1 MEPLARRGPGRQK
14 KNPTRGEVRTRTRAA
29 LRRFRSRRRSL
40 LTYGTPMS
48 KRRNPP
54 ETPEPSKLRRPLA
67 DAEAMLDKQ
76 LPRGEAIAA
85 GHPRDKAHPDAS
97 RARVLH

>member
-1 MEPLARRGPGRQK
+1 
-14 KNPTRGEVRTRTRAA
+14 
-29 LRRFRSRRRSL
+29 
-40 LTYGTPMS
+40 MS

-76 LPRGEAIAA
+76 IARGEAIAA
-85 GHPRDKAHPDAS
+85 GLRRGELPPE
-97 RARVLH
+97 ARQWDDENAAILERLFTGPESTEYKNSIVVVSIDYGDDD